1 MRTVEVFFAAGWLT
15 FWSYWLLAAFSMKRG
30 HVPWS
35 RELGI
40 RLVIVA
46 IVIVLIRL
54 GVFRNH
60 GLNTEA
66 WRAGV
71 GVALFLL
78 GLGLAVWARIHLAAN
93 WGTPMTQ
100 KHDPELVST
109 GPYHWVRHPI
119 YTGILT
125 AGAGTAVAL
134 DWSWLIAVALAAV
147 YFGYAATVEERF
159 LAARFPDTFPA
170 YQRSTKM
177 LLPFLY

>member
-1 MRTVEVFFAAGWLT
+1 MRTVEVVFAAGWVA

-35 RELGI
+35 REIGI

-46 IVIVLIRL
+46 VAIVLIRL

-60 GLNTEA
+60 GVNTEA
-66 WRAGV
+66 WRAGI
-71 GVALFLL
+71 GLALFLL
-78 GLGLAVWARIHLAAN
+78 GLALAVWARVHLAAN

-100 KHDPELVST
+100 KDDPELVTS
-109 GPYHWVRHPI
+109 GPYRWVRHPI
-119 YTGILT
+119 YTGILA

-134 DWSWLIAVALAAV
+134 DWSWLVAVGLAAV
-147 YFGYAATVEERF
+147 YFAYAARVEERF
-159 LAARFPDTFPA
+159 LAERFPDAYPA
-170 YQRSTKM
+170 YRRSTKM